1 MKADLATL
9 LSKASDSRINR
20 WIISRI
26 LNRIIPFNR
35 THGISISGTG
45 ERSVEITLPY
55 IRNNKNHL
63 NGMHACALGT
73 ACEFAAGLSLARFF
87 PQDRFRIIM
96 KELSMQY
103 HRQAKGPVVVKFSLP
118 QNIVDETEKEL
129 SVSESAMITLI
140 SEANDMNGTH
150 ICTGTTLWQLKY
162 WEKTKIK
169 R

>member
-9 LSKASDSRINR
+9 LSKASNSRINR

-26 LNRIIPFNR
+26 LNRIIPFNSA
-35 THGISISGTG
+35 HGIYISGTG
-45 ERSVEITLPY
+45 ERFVEVTLPY

-73 ACEFAAGLSLARFF
+73 VCEFAAGVSLSRFF
-87 PQDRFRIIM
+87 SQDKFRIIM

-103 HRQAKGPVVVKFSLP
+103 HRQAKGPVVVKFNLP
-118 QNIVDETEKEL
+118 ENIIDDTEKQL

-140 SEANDMNGTH
+140 SEANDYSGTH
-150 ICTGTTLWQLKY
+150 ICTGTTLWQVKY
-162 WEKTKIK
+162 WEKTKVK